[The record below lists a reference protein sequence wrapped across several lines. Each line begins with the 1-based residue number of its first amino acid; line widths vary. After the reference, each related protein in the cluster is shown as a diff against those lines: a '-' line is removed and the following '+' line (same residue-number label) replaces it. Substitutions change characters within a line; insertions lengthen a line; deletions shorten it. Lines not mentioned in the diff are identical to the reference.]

1 MSGKIMTNTLSNGIR
16 VVLIPDDSNPNVS
29 VRMAFLGGKR
39 YETKENEGIMNFIAQ
54 MLTKGTTK
62 LSEVEIA
69 AKVDDMGGRVGGF
82 SGYDSFGLSA
92 TFFSRNFKEGLGL
105 LADIYT
111 GVSFPQDRLERER
124 ALILNRIKTQPDRPT
139 PYTVDVLARV
149 VFPDH
154 PYGFVKEGTITT
166 VAGFTSEDLKQ
177 TYAHFAVPSNMV
189 LTVVGDMDPK
199 EVLNQIEGTF
209 GKVPARKLDVPAI
222 PKEKP
227 LKGVQEKVVR
237 IPRAKAH
244 LALGFI
250 GSTLSDP
257 DRYPLDVLNNILAGQ
272 GGRLFT
278 QLRDKESLAYTVT
291 SFVRPGM
298 DPGVFAFYIAC
309 DEPKADRALQGLLEQ
324 INLIR
329 EKPVTDEELKR
340 SVNNLIG
347 EYLINLQSS
356 GARAENTALNTLYGL
371 GYDYDKEYV
380 KKISAITAED
390 VLKAARKYL
399 EPKNYAVVKI
409 LPDENQK

>member
-1 MSGKIMTNTLSNGIR
+1 
-16 VVLIPDDSNPNVS
+16 
-29 VRMAFLGGKR
+29 
-39 YETKENEGIMNFIAQ
+39 MNFIAQ

-69 AKVDDMGGRVGGF
+69 AKVDDMGGRLGGF

-111 GVSFPQDRLERER
+111 GVSFPQDKLERER

-189 LTVVGDMDPK
+189 LTVVGDIDPK

-227 LKGVQEKVVR
+227 IKEKSNKKAPAKNLKEK
-237 IPRAKAH
+237 RAA
-244 LALGFI
+244 
-250 GSTLSDP
+250 
-257 DRYPLDVLNNILAGQ
+257 
-272 GGRLFT
+272 
-278 QLRDKESLAYTVT
+278 KEA
-291 SFVRPGM
+291 R
-298 DPGVFAFYIAC
+298 
-309 DEPKADRALQGLLEQ
+309 
-324 INLIR
+324 R
-329 EKPVTDEELKR
+329 EEKKR
-340 SVNNLIG
+340 N
-347 EYLINLQSS
+347 
-356 GARAENTALNTLYGL
+356 
-371 GYDYDKEYV
+371 
-380 KKISAITAED
+380 
-390 VLKAARKYL
+390 
-399 EPKNYAVVKI
+399 
-409 LPDENQK
+409 